1 MRERDEIMIK
11 LNRFGA
17 WLVLCCL
24 LPIGCTS
31 RGESEVDLNGALP
44 AKPVG
49 QTGEWQLVFHDEF
62 GGDEL
67 DTSKWVTCY
76 WWDDGGCTNEGN
88 NNLGW
93 YQPGNVLLEGGK
105 LILRAKEET
114 VSSPDGKA
122 YRYTSGMVTTGRDT
136 YDLSAEPKA
145 TFKHVYVEM
154 RARVPASQ
162 GLWPAFWLLPADQE
176 SKPEIDVMEMLGDN
190 PYEVHMNFHYLDEQ
204 GDENRAGYTWTS
216 PEPLDGWHVFAHDWQ
231 PGALTWYVD
240 GVKHSHLN
248 EYIPDE
254 PMYLIA
260 NLAVGGDW
268 PGAPDDSTTFPSD
281 FEIDYIRVWM
291 RD

>member
-1 MRERDEIMIK
+1 MCERDEIMIK
-11 LNRFGA
+11 VNRFGA

-62 GGDEL
+62 SGDEL

-76 WWDDGGCTNEGN
+76 WWDDEGCTNEGN
-88 NNLGW
+88 NNLSW
-93 YQPGNVLLEGGK
+93 YQPGNVLLKGGK
-105 LILRAKEET
+105 LILRAREET
-114 VSSPDGKA
+114 VTSPEGKA
-122 YRYTSGMVTTGRDT
+122 YGYTSGMVTTGRDT

-154 RARVPASQ
+154 RAKVPSGQ